1 MVFDVK
7 LKTSSVSGQT

>member
-7 LKTSSVSGQT
+7 TPAGNWI